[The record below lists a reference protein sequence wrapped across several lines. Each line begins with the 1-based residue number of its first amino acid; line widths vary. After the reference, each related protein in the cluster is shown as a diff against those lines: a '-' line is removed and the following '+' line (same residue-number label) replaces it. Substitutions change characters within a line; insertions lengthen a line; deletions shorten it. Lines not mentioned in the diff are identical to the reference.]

1 MRIFVI
7 HKGEDYNQ
15 VLLLKEKLEGIC
27 HVDILVLESDSKFKS
42 WKSEAKYKIKIC
54 DLVLYVLGKNT
65 YKSTNVDFEIKY
77 SLRKRKQ
84 ILLYALDAKE
94 NYEINKALFCKDKFT
109 GKGKPLFKVIK
120 LEDLTKILQYGYDF
134 DINQTLDA
142 TNYVDMQTDLI
153 EQYKVYLQ
161 TSEEVLNRRQNVSN
175 FYTTL
180 NTSLLTLSATIA
192 SILFGIKSLTNN
204 YLLGCSIAVII
215 SLIGIFLSF
224 NWIKLLDSY
233 GALNGAKIRVISEIE
248 KKLPANIYDTEWKV
262 MSEKLGSKNYI
273 SFTNIEKRVPKI
285 FICIYCLLSLMAVI
299 IAVFAIINTF

>member
-1 MRIFVI
+1 MRIFII
-7 HKGEDYNQ
+7 HKGQDYSQ
-15 VLLLKEKLEGIC
+15 VLLLKEKLESIS
-27 HVDILVLESDSKFKS
+27 HVDILALESDSKFKT

-54 DLVLYVLGKNT
+54 DLVLYVLGENT
-65 YKSTNVDFEIKY
+65 SKSTNVDFEIKY
-77 SLRKRKQ
+77 ALRKHKQ
-84 ILLYALDAKE
+84 ILLYALDE
-94 NYEINKALFCKDKFT
+94 NKKYEINKTLFCKNKFT
-109 GKGKPLFKVIK
+109 GQSKPLFKVIK

-142 TNYVDMQTDLI
+142 TNYVDIQTDLI

-180 NTSLLTLSATIA
+180 NTSLLTLTATIA

-204 YLLGCSIAVII
+204 YLLGCSIAIII
-215 SLIGIFLSF
+215 SLIGVFLCF

-233 GALNGAKIRVISEIE
+233 GILNGAKIRVISEIE

-285 FICIYCLLSLMAVI
+285 FISIYCLLIFLAI
-299 IAVFAIINTF
+299 LIAVFAIINSF